1 MPDMEIFTPRLILRE
16 FVKTDFLALRE
27 MDTRPEF
34 NTYETEFTSE
44 GETRKSLEE
53 SLSSQ
58 QINPRTIY
66 RLAICIKPHD
76 TVKGILKLSRQQES
90 IREWEVGWAVHPDE
104 WDKGYA
110 TEAAWHL
117 IDWAFRELNIH
128 RVVAFCHA
136 SNAASVRVME
146 KLGMHQEGRLK
157 DARWLN
163 GAWWDEF
170 VNAVVERDWMDNKD
184 RLGLR

>member
-1 MPDMEIFTPRLILRE
+1 MELFTPRLKLRE
-16 FVKTDFLALRE
+16 LVETDFLALRE
-27 MDTRPEF
+27 METRPEF
-34 NTYETEFTSE
+34 NTYEREFTSE

-53 SLSSQ
+53 SLYSQ
-58 QINPRTIY
+58 HEISRTIY
-66 RLAICIKPHD
+66 RLAIAITPQD
-76 TVKGILKLSRQQES
+76 TTKGILKLSRHQES
-90 IREWEVGWAVHPDE
+90 IREWEVGWAMHPDE
-104 WDKGYA
+104 WGKGFA

-128 RVVAFCHA
+128 RVVGFCHA

-163 GAWWDEF
+163 DAWWDEY
-170 VNAVVERDWMDNKD
+170 VYAVVERDWMDNKD
-184 RLGLR
+184 WRGLR